1 MKEIINYLQSHSE
14 VRAKYATLIGS
25 YRGIISF
32 LIESNALKEPIL
44 EIIVQKMKELDKEFD
59 DATKNIKEK

>member
-1 MKEIINYLQSHSE
+1 MKEIINYLESHSE

-25 YRGIISF
+25 YRGILSF
-32 LIESNALKEPIL
+32 LIEANALQEPIL

-59 DATKNIKEK
+59 KATKIIKEQ